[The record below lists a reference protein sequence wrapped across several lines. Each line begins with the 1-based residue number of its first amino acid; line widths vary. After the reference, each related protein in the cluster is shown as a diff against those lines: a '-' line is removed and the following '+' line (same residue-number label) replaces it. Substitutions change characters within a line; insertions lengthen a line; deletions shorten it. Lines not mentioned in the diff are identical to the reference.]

1 MNVGTLLALGFPDT
15 GDYYRRGYMPEF
27 TVANFFILHYLL
39 VQILKRTLYLSLNP
53 VILSLTFANVYQALL
68 PLY

>member
-1 MNVGTLLALGFPDT
+1 MFTHMNVGTLLALGFPDT

-39 VQILKRTLYLSLNP
+39 VQILKSTLFIESCVVN
-53 VILSLTFANVYQALL
+53 ALGR
-68 PLY
+68 